1 MNSSEEKTRSERRSG
16 LERRHEERRI
26 GDRFAADGWR
36 LVGGVNRR
44 HEGDRRS
51 GFDRRRPSPSS
62 D

>member
-1 MNSSEEKTRSERRSG
+1 MSSSEETTRSERRSG
-16 LERRHEERRI
+16 LERRNEQRRL

-44 HEGDRRS
+44 HEGERRS
-51 GFDRRRPSPSS
+51 GFDRRRPGSAQ